1 MGLSWERPRDSITV
15 TLLSSSKVSK
25 AQFFG
30 QARIVAQGDNQA
42 QFVVDCHYNCRL
54 PRSVF
59 FFFFFFD
66 GQKIGKEERL
76 ELVSSP

>member
-1 MGLSWERPRDSITV
+1 MGLSSERPRDSITV

-54 PRSVF
+54 PRSDF
-59 FFFFFFD
+59 FFFFFN
-66 GQKIGKEERL
+66 GRKIGKEERL

>member
-42 QFVVDCHYNCRL
+42 QFVVDCHHDCGM
-54 PRSVF
+54 PRSES
-59 FFFFFFD
+59 FFD
-66 GQKIGKEERL
+66 GRKIGKEERL
-76 ELVSSP
+76 ELVSSA